1 MALAVDDLQAGRRTA
16 VEFQRAGVP
25 SKPIKALLEEPGD
38 RRTPRRVTTAAVYVA
53 EGPALEPLA
62 LGTAIV
68 AACMKTASRRRVD
81 GAGDI
86 ALQDA
91 AFLLQARVRD

>member
-1 MALAVDDLQAGRRTA
+1 MPA
-16 VEFQRAGVP
+16 AGV
-25 SKPIKALLEEPGD
+25 EELG
-38 RRTPRRVTTAAVYVA
+38 
-53 EGPALEPLA
+53 LEPLA

-68 AACMKTASRRRVD
+68 AARMKTASRRRVD

-91 AFLLQARVRD
+91 AFLLQARVRDRDRQ